1 MAPNVKLIAA
11 GVIVALSFG
20 AGFKLADSQWTTKW
34 ANAERDAAQ
43 AQVQAVAE
51 AVATYRSRV
60 TELEK
65 VNDETKQQLADAFVA
80 ARNADAE
87 SDRLQHALD
96 DYLRRSSAKHCAAS
110 TTSERAAAATD
121 RLVLAELFRRADKR
135 AGELAAIADDSRIR
149 GLACEAAYNAALSS
163 Y

>member
-1 MAPNVKLIAA
+1 M
-11 GVIVALSFG
+11 S
-20 AGFKLADSQWTTKW
+20 DHDWSRKW
-34 ANAERDAAQ
+34 ADAEQQAAQ
-43 AQVQAVAE
+43 AQLKAVDV
-51 AVATYRSRV
+51 AVVEYRRRV

-96 DYLRRSSAKHCAAS
+96 DYLRRSSAKHCTAS

-121 RLVLAELFRRADKR
+121 QLVLAELFRRADKR

-149 GLACEAAYNAALSS
+149 GLACEAAYRSK
-163 Y
+163 

>member
-1 MAPNVKLIAA
+1 MIAHAKLAAA
-11 GVIVALSFG
+11 GVALALSFG
-20 AGFKLADSQWTTKW
+20 AGFKLADHNWAAKW
-34 ANAERDAAQ
+34 ADAERDAARSQ
-43 AQVQAVAE
+43 LQAVND

-60 TELEK
+60 TELER

-96 DYLRRSSAKHCAAS
+96 DYLRRSSAKHCTAS
-110 TTSERAAAATD
+110 TTSERAATATD
-121 RLVLAELFRRADKR
+121 QLVLAELFRRADKR

-149 GLACEAAYNAALSS
+149 GLACEAAYNAIK
-163 Y
+163 

>member
-1 MAPNVKLIAA
+1 MALNVKVAA
-11 GVIVALSFG
+11 VAFALVLAFMFG
-20 AGFKLADSQWTTKW
+20 YQVADNSWTTKW

-43 AQVQAVAE
+43 AQVRAVAE
-51 AVATYRSRV
+51 AVATYKSRV

-65 VNDETKQQLADAFVA
+65 LNDETKQQLADAFVA

-96 DYLRRSSAKHCAAS
+96 DYLRRSSTRNCQAS

-121 RLVLAELFRRADKR
+121 QLVLAELFRRADKR

-149 GLACEAAYNAALSS
+149 GLACEAAYNAIK
-163 Y
+163 